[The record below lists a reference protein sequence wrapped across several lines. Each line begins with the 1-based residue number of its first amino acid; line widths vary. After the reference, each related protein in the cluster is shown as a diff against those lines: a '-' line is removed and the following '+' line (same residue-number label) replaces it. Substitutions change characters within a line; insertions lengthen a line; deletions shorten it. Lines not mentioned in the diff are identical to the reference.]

1 MNKLAMQNGQ
11 AHVIRDFVT
20 TLKLFINTKR
30 FDAVEVFF
38 VRISS
43 FCPRFYIRRRA
54 LRRLPVSGKIRLRI
68 FT

>member
-1 MNKLAMQNGQ
+1 MEQ

-20 TLKLFINTKR
+20 TLKLSINTKR

-54 LRRLPVSGKIRLRI
+54 LRRSPVSGKIRPRI